1 MIPRLWLSLATAG
14 ALAASLAACYGIGYT
29 QAAHRAEVERA
40 KVEAVAIATDK
51 RYREL
56 ETEVASA
63 QAAYVQSWIAARDQ
77 SRSDWLRL
85 KATSAGRVPTVCP
98 VSGSVGPDQRDGME
112 AVGGEGNRD
121 ILPAVIDALE
131 TGERLEQV
139 LQLCQAELR
148 QCAALR

>member
-1 MIPRLWLSLATAG
+1 
-14 ALAASLAACYGIGYT
+14 
-29 QAAHRAEVERA
+29 
-40 KVEAVAIATDK
+40 
-51 RYREL
+51 
-56 ETEVASA
+56 
-63 QAAYVQSWIAARDQ
+63 
-77 SRSDWLRL
+77 
-85 KATSAGRVPTVCP
+85 
-98 VSGSVGPDQRDGME
+98 ME